1 MEVHTKAPDFSLPDE
16 EGKTLSLKDY
26 RGKPVVLFFYAKAN
40 TSG

>member
-1 MEVHTKAPDFSLPDE
+1 MEINDQAPDFSLPDE
-16 EGKTLSLKDY
+16 EGKNLSLKDY